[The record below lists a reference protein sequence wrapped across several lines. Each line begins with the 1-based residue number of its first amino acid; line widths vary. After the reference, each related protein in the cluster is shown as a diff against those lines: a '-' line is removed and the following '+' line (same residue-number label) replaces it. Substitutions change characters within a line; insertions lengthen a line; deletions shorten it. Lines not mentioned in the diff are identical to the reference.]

1 MTGELIV
8 RLKGQAV
15 CQFVGE
21 TKRKTTA
28 KGRGSEKNRGNVTHL
43 LRDATMVIYPT
54 GSHIRLYH
62 AQ

>member
-21 TKRKTTA
+21 TKRKNNC
-28 KGRGSEKNRGNVTHL
+28 KGTRK
-43 LRDATMVIYPT
+43 
-54 GSHIRLYH
+54 
-62 AQ
+62 